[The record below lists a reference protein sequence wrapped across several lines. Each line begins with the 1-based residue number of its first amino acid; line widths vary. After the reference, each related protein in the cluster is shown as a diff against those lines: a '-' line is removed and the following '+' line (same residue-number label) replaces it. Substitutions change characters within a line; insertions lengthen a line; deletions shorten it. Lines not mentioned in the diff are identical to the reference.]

1 MNIAKYIMLMRCTR
15 YPSKKVGV
23 EPHTRGR
30 DVADKLRRTLFPGLP
45 TVNNEKKEVTGT
57 VTEFNDLE
65 ASRKVIEEEIIL
77 YKEAINV
84 NPDDADSH
92 YKLGILYL
100 LLENKRSALEE
111 YKILKYLFPSM
122 ADGIM
127 RKWNIKTP
135 FSNKNKTV
143 KIRRSFTNIL
153 GIAHYKVNRMG

>member
-1 MNIAKYIMLMRCTR
+1 
-15 YPSKKVGV
+15 
-23 EPHTRGR
+23 
-30 DVADKLRRTLFPGLP
+30 
-45 TVNNEKKEVTGT
+45 
-57 VTEFNDLE
+57 
-65 ASRKVIEEEIIL
+65 L

>member
-15 YPSKKVGV
+15 YPSKRIGVG
-23 EPHTRGR
+23 PHTTGR
-30 DVADKLRRTLFPGLP
+30 DVADKLITTRLPGLP
-45 TVNNEKKEVTGT
+45 IVENENKEVTGT
-57 VTEFNDLE
+57 VTELNVLE
-65 ASRKVIEEEIIL
+65 ASRKVIEEEMIL

-92 YKLGILYL
+92 YKLGVLYL

-135 FSNKNKTV
+135 FSHKNRIV